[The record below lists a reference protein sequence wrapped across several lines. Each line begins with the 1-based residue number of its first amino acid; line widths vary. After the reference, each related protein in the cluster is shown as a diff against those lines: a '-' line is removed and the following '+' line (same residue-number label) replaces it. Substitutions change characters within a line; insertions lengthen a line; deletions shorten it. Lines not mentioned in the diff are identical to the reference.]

1 MAPDISPA
9 QRVVSAEQALEFV
22 ARASALLA
30 RSLDYETTLRE
41 VARLAVPEV
50 ADWCGVLLI
59 EPDGEEREL
68 SSGYEDPE
76 LDAVLREIRER
87 RRATADASE
96 SRRVALSGEP
106 ILATDVRT
114 SIDADVDERQRKLID
129 RLAPKSYLIVPL
141 PARGRILG
149 SMTLL
154 CTREG
159 RHYGASDLAFAEA
172 LAERCALAIDNARLH
187 DRAERSLSVLH
198 TVFSSAPVGLALV
211 DRDLSLVRVNETFE
225 AFHSEA
231 VADEVASGYRHVLD
245 TGEAVLDRDL
255 ATFSPDGTP
264 RRWNAS
270 FTPVTHPDG
279 SITSVI
285 VAVVD
290 VTERRALLDAERDA
304 RSRADF
310 LARAGAILDASLDY
324 EETLR
329 SVAQIAIPEIA
340 DWCAVSVLDEAGALH
355 EVATAH
361 VDSAQREIGREL
373 RRRFPPDPQSTTG
386 AVGVARSGE
395 TQYVRELTDEM
406 LVAAIENP
414 EQLALV
420 RSLGV
425 RSVVIAALKARGR
438 LFGTLTLANAESG
451 RLFEH
456 ADVQLAD
463 ELAARAGTAIDNAR
477 LYTERTRIAHTLQV
491 KLLPER
497 LPDIPDVLV
506 AARYRAAGEL
516 NEVGGDF
523 YDVFPRSSSDW
534 ALVVGD
540 VSGKGAEAAAVTALA
555 RYTLRAAA
563 LEDAPPSAALR
574 RLNAA
579 MIDDD
584 TSQFAT
590 VALAYFARDG
600 SDGADVRLSLAGHP
614 APAILR
620 RDGTVEMAGR
630 FGMMVGLGIEPLLHD
645 VELRLGAGDVLL
657 LYTDGVT
664 EAGPRG
670 APFGERGVATVLADL
685 AGETPQA
692 VVDAV
697 ERAAV
702 AAQPGDPRDDIALL
716 AIAIASAAR

>member
-1 MAPDISPA
+1 MSSDLSPV
-9 QRVVSAEQALEFV
+9 RPVVSAEQALEFV

-30 RSLDYETTLRE
+30 RSLDYETTLRQ

-68 SSGYEDPE
+68 SSGYSDPE

-96 SRRVALSGEP
+96 SRRVAQSGEP
-106 ILATDVRT
+106 ILATDVRMA
-114 SIDADVDERQRKLID
+114 IGADVDERQRKLVD

-141 PARGRILG
+141 PARGRIIG

-154 CTREG
+154 STREG
-159 RHYGASDLAFAEA
+159 RHYAASDLAFAEA
-172 LAERCALAIDNARLH
+172 LAERCALAIDNAKLH
-187 DRAERSLSVLH
+187 DSAERSLSVLH

-211 DRDLSLVRVNETFE
+211 DRDLSFVRVNETFE
-225 AFHSEA
+225 AFHAAA
-231 VADEVASGYRHVLD
+231 VEDEVATAYRHVLD
-245 TGEAVLDRDL
+245 TGESVLDRDL
-255 ATFSPDGTP
+255 TTISPDGMQ
-264 RRWNAS
+264 RHWNAS
-270 FTPVTHPDG
+270 FTPVTHADG
-279 SITSVI
+279 SVTSAI

-304 RSRADF
+304 RLRADF
-310 LARAGAILDASLDY
+310 LARAGSILDESLDY

-329 SVAQIAIPEIA
+329 SVAQIAVPEIA
-340 DWCAVSVLDEAGALH
+340 DWCAVSVLDDAGVLQ

-361 VDSAQREIGREL
+361 VDSARRELAREL
-373 RRRFPPDPQSTTG
+373 RRRFPPDPESTTG
-386 AVGVARSGE
+386 AVAVARTGE
-395 TQYVRELTDEM
+395 TQYMRELTDE
-406 LVAAIENP
+406 LLAAAIPNP

-425 RSVVIAALKARGR
+425 RSVVIAALKARDR

-451 RLFEH
+451 RLFED
-456 ADVQLAD
+456 ADVQLAE
-463 ELAARAGTAIDNAR
+463 ELAARAGTSIDNAR

-491 KLLPER
+491 RLLPER

-523 YDVFPRSSSDW
+523 YDVFPRSPTEW

-563 LEDAPPSAALR
+563 VEDAPPSAALR

-579 MIDDD
+579 MVDDD

-590 VALAYFARDG
+590 VALAYFRQDG
-600 SDGADVRLSLAGHP
+600 SDGIDIRLSLAGHP

-645 VELRLGAGDVLL
+645 VELRIGAGDVLL

-670 APFGERGVATVLADL
+670 EPFGEQGVASVLREL
-685 AGETPQA
+685 AGVSPQA

-716 AIAIASAAR
+716 AISVPA